1 MADQES
7 SAKGRRSVGRSVNRS
22 AKPKPKRTRVRPSA
36 QAKARKAKTAKRPL
50 PTSNHTARKVA
61 VAGTVAVAGAAAL
74 TVAQKEELSRRVD
87 TVQRELDTLQSR
99 AQLTSIYQAIGD
111 IDQMLVDL
119 PIQLE
124 EMRSRGY
131 VHNGQMEDKL
141 EALDEEWDDVRPRV
155 EQLLKTRLNVMDRT
169 LASAESKVEKINAT
183 SEPTIKNAETA
194 VNTLESRIESA
205 EQAIESQYDGVE
217 TQLQASKRQLAQI
230 AEMMDWI
237 DSSDAITLRE
247 AEGPLEAVEAEWH
260 TDGKDEGPDG
270 IILLTDQRLL
280 FEQREEI
287 VTKKKFGLFKSD
299 SEYIQK
305 LHLEIEVDDIDD
317 VTGKEEGGFLGMGK
331 ADILELILSANAPV
345 SRARFHLKGEESSD
359 WAEMIKKVVSG
370 EIDNDRA
377 DEYVD
382 EAEVAE
388 VMAAAF
394 PETCPNCYAQ
404 VPVQSR
410 GIVSVECEFCGAI
423 IVPIPADG

>member
-1 MADQES
+1 MANQKS
-7 SAKGRRSVGRSVNRS
+7 TGKGRRSVGRSVNRS
-22 AKPKPKRTRVRPSA
+22 AKPKPRRTRVRPSA

-50 PTSNHTARKVA
+50 PKSKHTARKVA
-61 VAGTVAVAGAAAL
+61 IVGTTAVAGAAAL
-74 TVAQKEELSRRVD
+74 TAAQKEELSRRVD
-87 TVQRELDTLQSR
+87 TVQRELDTLESR
-99 AQLTSIYQAIGD
+99 AQLTGVYEEIGD

-131 VHNGQMEDKL
+131 VHNGQLEDKL
-141 EALDEEWDDVRPRV
+141 EVLDEEWDDVRPRV
-155 EQLLKTRLNVMDRT
+155 EQLLKTRINVLDRT
-169 LASAESKVEKINAT
+169 LSSAESKVENLNAT
-183 SEPTIKNAETA
+183 SDPTIKKAETA
-194 VNTLESRIESA
+194 VNTLETRIESA
-205 EQAIESQYDGVE
+205 EQAIESQYEGVE
-217 TQLQASKRQLAQI
+217 SQLRASKRKLGQI
-230 AEMMDWI
+230 SEMMDWI

-305 LHLEIEVDDIDD
+305 LHLEIETDDIDD
-317 VTGKEEGGFLGMGK
+317 VSNKEEGGFLGMGK

-359 WAEMIKKVVSG
+359 WAEMIKQVVSG

-377 DEYVD
+377 DEYAD

-394 PETCPNCYAQ
+394 PENCPNCYAQ
-404 VPVQSR
+404 VPPQPR
-410 GIVSVECEFCGAI
+410 GIVTVECEFCGETI
-423 IVPIPADG
+423 IPTLAEG